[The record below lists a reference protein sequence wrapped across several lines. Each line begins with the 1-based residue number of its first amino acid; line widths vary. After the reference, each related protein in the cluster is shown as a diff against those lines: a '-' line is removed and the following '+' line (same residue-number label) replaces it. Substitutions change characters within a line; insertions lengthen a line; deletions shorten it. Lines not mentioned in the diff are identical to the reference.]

1 MIVPKE
7 KKKKLA
13 QTNLNPKTWSGGKEQ
28 KVTWQEGAGQGLHFN
43 VGCCKMFFFPGMA
56 WSQNQLFNYIIHRL
70 MTVTVK
76 SVKWG
81 TGRKGRKEGNSFMA
95 VIGLPRGEFRAI
107 SLNCHWLPKEHR
119 PPKWGFLRLFVFLI
133 WVNLTTE
140 GFSTLGWKYKPKA
153 VL

>member
-1 MIVPKE
+1 
-7 KKKKLA
+7 
-13 QTNLNPKTWSGGKEQ
+13 
-28 KVTWQEGAGQGLHFN
+28 
-43 VGCCKMFFFPGMA
+43 MA
-56 WSQNQLFNYIIHRL
+56 WSQNQLFDYIIHRL